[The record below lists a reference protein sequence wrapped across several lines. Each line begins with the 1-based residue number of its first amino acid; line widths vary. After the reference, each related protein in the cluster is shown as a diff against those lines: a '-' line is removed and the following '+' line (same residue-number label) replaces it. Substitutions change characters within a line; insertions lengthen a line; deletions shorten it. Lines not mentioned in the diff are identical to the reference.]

1 MNFTCEDKN
10 YVSVKLD
17 ICSMTMLEMLLPRCN
32 IRELSTQTSVTAG
45 ILISSAATWAKFQTA
60 LQTLRGCVCVCV
72 SSVQAGWW
80 CSLSF
85 LKSLQPDRCFSGTKR
100 LFCSWF
106 LMSVQMWD
114 EGCCITVTG
123 RAISNMHDELNRHV
137 VFYECEVKIRQKEL
151 KMDEVNTVAN
161 SAGL

>member
-1 MNFTCEDKN
+1 MWISPVRIKT
-10 YVSVKLD
+10 VAVKLD
-17 ICSMTMLEMLLPRCN
+17 ICSMMMLEMLLPRCN

-72 SSVQAGWW
+72 CHLFKQDGGT
-80 CSLSF
+80 LSF

-100 LFCSWF
+100 LFCFWF

-123 RAISNMHDELNRHV
+123 GAISNMHDELNRHV
-137 VFYECEVKIRQKEL
+137 FYECEEQNMTERIKNGWSKYCG
-151 KMDEVNTVAN
+151 K
-161 SAGL
+161 